1 MKKRSLKLFL
11 ASVIAVVMVITMMP
25 NLNMVAYAA
34 AVGPTGHCEY
44 WSDGDDECVWECTGS
59 NKRGCD
65 WMCTEHWAGIRRSH
79 SDIEEGSS
87 CELLCGYTVEPK
99 PWVKLEYKGHTIWY
113 KDPASIGSA
122 EGGLYGVSCG
132 THGKEYMFSNT
143 DGHVVKS
150 ETCSHITDIDPNQ
163 APPTPAPTPSS
174 SNNNEPAKSEEP
186 AKPEEPAKSEIEE
199 REALEEGM
207 SVEPVTVDMTQFSK
221 ADSAVVPGTTYNLS
235 NFTTTKGIVKGINA
249 AVVASNKSG
258 SKTVTI
264 YSGNPLCFN
273 ETIIKAIQ
281 NGKKDVVYYFTYNGH
296 LYSVTVPASVDA
308 SKVLEKAGVAGP
320 LYVGKQL
327 GTTRLIK

>member
-25 NLNMVAYAA
+25 NLSMVAYAD
-34 AVGPTGHCEY
+34 AVGPTGHCGF
-44 WSDGDDECVWECTGS
+44 WSDGDSECEWECTNKGS
-59 NKRGCD
+59 RGCS
-65 WMCTEHWAGIRRSH
+65 WMCYTHGGDISGDHR
-79 SDIEEGSS
+79 DLIEEGSS
-87 CELLCGYTVEPK
+87 CGLCGYTH
-99 PWVKLEYKGHTIWY
+99 PWKEYTHKGHTIWY
-113 KDPASIGSA
+113 KHPADTTSA
-122 EGGLYGVSCG
+122 GGLCGVRCE
-132 THGKEYMFSNT
+132 THGKEYMFSYT

-150 ETCSHITDIDPNQ
+150 ETCIHITDIDPNQ